1 VEDCSCYQTMVTPV
15 LFLTLVGAVRYP
27 SDGELREALE
37 TSQSKFLASNAA
49 TLKVPDSASDMFAP
63 LRQLLVSEYKVLH
76 EVAAKLKTKGED
88 TDKYAAAADADKAKV
103 KEAFT
108 PECASKLQDIVDG
121 MHDKAASRDY
131 KEHLGL
137 SVATYFKVQCYNGL
151 PVSASDCDKSA
162 VELYKLVDSGNSL
175 YNKTAHE
182 EAKKAAEE
190 PAEFLQ
196 KNLTNAEA
204 TAVKTPESGEAWC
217 GTFFDVFFDAV
228 VAAQSEEGGEEKAEL
243 VQKKSQQK
251 SAIKN
256 ALRASK

>member
-1 VEDCSCYQTMVTPV
+1 MVTPV
-15 LFLTLVGAVRYP
+15 LFLTLVSAVRYP
-27 SDGELREALE
+27 SDSELREALE

-49 TLKVPDSASDMFAP
+49 MLKVPDSASDMFAP
-63 LRQLLVSEYKVLH
+63 MRQLLANEMKVLH
-76 EVAAKLKTKGED
+76 EVATKLKAKGD
-88 TDKYAAAADADKAKV
+88 DKYAAAAEADKAKV

-151 PVSASDCDKSA
+151 PVSAKDCDKSA

-190 PAEFLQ
+190 GGEFMQ
-196 KNLTNAEA
+196 RNLTNSEA
-204 TAVKTPESGEAWC
+204 KAVTTPESGEQWC
-217 GTFFDVFFDAV
+217 GSFFDVFFDAV

-243 VQKKSQQK
+243 VQKKSEQK
-251 SAIKN
+251 SAIKH
-256 ALRASK
+256 ALLASTK

>member
-1 VEDCSCYQTMVTPV
+1 MVTPV
-15 LFLTLVGAVRYP
+15 FFLALVSAIRYP
-27 SDGELREALE
+27 SDEELREALE
-37 TSQSKFLASNAA
+37 TSQSKFLVSNAA

-63 LRQLLVSEYKVLH
+63 MRQLLSSEMKVLH
-76 EVAAKLKTKGED
+76 EVAVKLKAKKED
-88 TDKYAAAADADKAKV
+88 KEKYAAAADADKAKV

-151 PVSASDCDKSA
+151 PVSAKDCDKSA
-162 VELYKLVDSGNSL
+162 VELYKLVDSGNNL

-190 PAEFLQ
+190 GAEEFIQ
-196 KNLTNAEA
+196 RKNLTNAEA
-204 TAVKTPESGEAWC
+204 KVVKTPESGEQWC
-217 GTFFDVFFDAV
+217 GSFFDVFFDAV
-228 VAAQSEEGGEEKAEL
+228 VAAQSEEGEEKAEL
-243 VQKKSQQK
+243 VQQKSQQK
-251 SAIKN
+251 SAIKK
-256 ALRASK
+256 ALRASTK

>member
-1 VEDCSCYQTMVTPV
+1 
-15 LFLTLVGAVRYP
+15 
-27 SDGELREALE
+27 
-37 TSQSKFLASNAA
+37 
-49 TLKVPDSASDMFAP
+49 MFAP

-88 TDKYAAAADADKAKV
+88 KDKYAAAADADKAKV

-151 PVSASDCDKSA
+151 PVSAKDCDKSA

-182 EAKKAAEE
+182 EAKAAAEEE
-190 PAEFLQ
+190 PAEFIQ
-196 KNLTNAEA
+196 RNLTNSEA
-204 TAVKTPESGEAWC
+204 KSVKTPESGEAWC
-217 GTFFDVFFDAV
+217 GSFFDVFFDAV

-243 VQKKSQQK
+243 VQQKTQQK
-251 SAIKN
+251 YAIKN
-256 ALRASK
+256 ALRASNPSNK

>member
-1 VEDCSCYQTMVTPV
+1 MVTPV
-15 LFLTLVGAVRYP
+15 LFLTLVSAIRYP
-27 SDGELREALE
+27 SDAELREVLE
-37 TSQSKFLASNAA
+37 TSQSKFLASTAA

-63 LRQLLVSEYKVLH
+63 MRQLLASEMKVLH
-76 EVAAKLKTKGED
+76 EVAAKLKAKGD
-88 TDKYAAAADADKAKV
+88 DKDKYAAAADADKAKV

-151 PVSASDCDKSA
+151 PVSAKDCDKSA

-190 PAEFLQ
+190 AEFIQ
-196 KNLTNAEA
+196 RNLTNTEA
-204 TAVKTPESGEAWC
+204 KAVKTPESGEQWC
-217 GTFFDVFFDAV
+217 GSFFDVFFDAV

-243 VQKKSQQK
+243 VQQKTQQK
-251 SAIKN
+251 SAIKR
-256 ALRASK
+256 ALRAQTK

>member
-1 VEDCSCYQTMVTPV
+1 
-15 LFLTLVGAVRYP
+15 
-27 SDGELREALE
+27 
-37 TSQSKFLASNAA
+37 
-49 TLKVPDSASDMFAP
+49 MFAP
-63 LRQLLVSEYKVLH
+63 MRQLLSSEMKVLH
-76 EVAAKLKTKGED
+76 EVAVKLKAKKED
-88 TDKYAAAADADKAKV
+88 KEKYAAAADADKAKV

-151 PVSASDCDKSA
+151 PVSAKDCDKSA

-190 PAEFLQ
+190 GAEEFIQ
-196 KNLTNAEA
+196 SRNLTNSEA
-204 TAVKTPESGEAWC
+204 KAVKTPESGEEWC
-217 GTFFDVFFDAV
+217 GSFFDVFFDAV
-228 VAAQSEEGGEEKAEL
+228 VAAQSEEGEEKAEL
-243 VQKKSQQK
+243 
-251 SAIKN
+251 
-256 ALRASK
+256 